1 MSPEGNDMQ
10 DYLNQALNVVR
21 DGYGEINGT
30 MGLVIA
36 LAATLFL
43 RSWSQWIPAA
53 TLATLVHIAIEHF
66 APVLAGKEPLALPDL
81 MTQGFWVNAGV
92 LLVGYLVVIGIFFFA
107 KRILMVAFAG
117 GGGKKKH

>member
-1 MSPEGNDMQ
+1 MQ
-10 DYLNQALNVVR
+10 EFFNQAYGVVK

-43 RSWSQWIPAA
+43 KSWNQWIPAA
-53 TLATLVHIAIEHF
+53 TLAALAHIAIAHF
-66 APVLAGKEPLALPDL
+66 APVLAGRRELALPEI
-81 MTQGFWVNAGV
+81 MTQGFWVNAGI
-92 LLVGYLVVIGIFFFA
+92 LFVGYLVMIGIFFFI

-117 GGGKKKH
+117 GGAASKKH

>member
-1 MSPEGNDMQ
+1 MQ
-10 DYLNQALNVVR
+10 EYLNQALSIVQ

-36 LAATLFL
+36 LAATVFL

-53 TLATLVHIAIEHF
+53 TLATLIHIAIEHF
-66 APVLAGKEPLALPDL
+66 APVLAGKKPLALPDL
-81 MTQGFWVNAGV
+81 MEQSFWVNAGV
-92 LLVGYLVVIGIFFFA
+92 LFVGYLVVIGIFFFA

-117 GGGKKKH
+117 GGKKKH

>member
-1 MSPEGNDMQ
+1 MQ
-10 DYLNQALNVVR
+10 EYLNQALGVVR

-43 RSWSQWIPAA
+43 RSWGQWIPAA
-53 TLATLVHIAIEHF
+53 TLATLAHIAIEHF
-66 APVLAGKEPLALPDL
+66 APVLAGKEPLELPEL

-92 LLVGYLVVIGIFFFA
+92 LLVGYLVVIGIFFFT

-117 GGGKKKH
+117 GGGGKKKH